1 MRSGGLVNTHRPAVL
16 PAPYLFIPN
25 DASGAYIVGPYS
37 DLSGANLVGSSITG
51 ADISGAD
58 FTGARLQNMRSGGL
72 VNTHRPAVL
81 PAPYLFIPNDAS
93 GAYIVGP
100 YSDLSGANLVGSSI
114 TGADVSGANFTGARL
129 RDMKSGG
136 LAING
141 SPTVLPNTYRFV
153 VSAVTASGGY
163 IIGTGVDLVGAALS
177 GTDLSGITLT
187 DTNMQGAQLSAA
199 SLVNVRSGGI
209 RGTPAAL
216 PAGYALV
223 HDNSSGG
230 YIVGPRVDLSGANL
244 ANCVLSNMDVSGANL
259 SNATLTNAKTGPN
272 LHGPPELFPSAAY
285 RYVVSS
291 ASGGFIIGPQVDIR
305 DANLSGAD
313 LSGFSFA
320 GANISNVDFSAT
332 NLVNVKSGG
341 TTGPPARL
349 PAPFVFMTDNSFGG
363 FIVGPRVD
371 LSGAN
376 LTNCRF
382 TGLDISGAA
391 FTNTIL
397 TNVKSGGGMNGPPAA
412 GTLPARYRYVVDAAD
427 GTGGYIVG
435 PGADLSGASLRNL
448 TGGELNG
455 AHFTDANLA
464 SARLSGSGLLNVK
477 SGGITGTPASL
488 PAQYVFIVSA
498 SGGYIIGPS
507 ADLSG
512 ANLNETVLTGLN
524 IINSD
529 LTNATFINAR
539 TGGGLIGPPA
549 AIAEN
554 YYYIQSSVA
563 PAPQDAYIVGPR
575 VDLSGAVLSRTN
587 LTNVDLSGSNLTGA
601 TFEGTVFTNTSI
613 YNANLTGIA
622 PFTNTQRIQL
632 LKNKNNRNIDQARA
646 TQCLGG
652 EIDIIAATSAV
663 PNTVS
668 YDPIFDYLR
677 NRPVDILTVDN
688 SGNSNLSA
696 YTGRAFYIP
705 SGPNESFYVDVSATA
720 LIPAPA
726 PAPAP
731 APGPYTQ
738 YYHDIG
744 RKAVIETL
752 TGNTIR
758 SIWVGGRPFLV
769 FGGSVMGLLLDDDV
783 YSALGIPG
791 IYKQYS
797 YYGVRNLILPEQIAQ
812 VNTVVGNGQISL
824 NWAPSYSDG
833 KPRLG
838 YLIEYSTQQP
848 VGRIWVPWTTFS
860 EQYALTNA
868 TITGLIN
875 GVVYYF
881 RVAAINAVGTGAFSE
896 VVNAV
901 PGTVPDTITTLF
913 VNGSVGALTL
923 EWDEPYAQG
932 YPITSYTIT
941 YREANAVPPATA
953 ITISVPT
960 ANIAVHASIKC
971 SYQLGPGT
979 GAIIRNGVA
988 YDVKISATNF
998 IGPSAFGAMA
1008 SPDPALAVA
1017 GNGPGKVVA
1026 ADISWNLIIAGGGG
1040 AVRLSWLPLA
1050 SGLWGDLPPIYA
1062 YSIQTVSGSFAKLTA
1077 DANAGTISDASWNVV
1092 PRTSYA
1098 IQSDYPNRP
1107 DPGASYAVIG
1117 GLTNGVAYKFR
1128 IAAISGIGRG
1138 AYSDSGPT
1146 DWSQPRPN
1154 GVIVPGSTPVR
1165 LLTSQLGTR
1174 ADFTTGSKITFFWNK
1189 PGSNG
1194 YVVSAYKARYRI
1206 IGGSTWTESPEI
1218 NVPAPETTVNTLQYR
1233 NHTFVGLINGTEHE
1247 FEVSAKNLLGWSE
1260 FSEPIGGT
1268 PRTVPDPVSS
1278 VASQSLDTSL
1288 YVAWSDDVSD
1298 GGYPIIGYRVQYA
1311 TSANAVSNIWSY
1323 VDISGI
1329 YNMNVV
1335 IPNLFNG
1342 QAYSLRVL
1350 QQNIIGYSAPS
1361 QAITKIPGTVS
1372 APPIGLLLLV
1382 GPHRI
1387 TAYWQP
1393 PTDIGTNSVDYYYL
1407 QYKTAADAD
1416 DGYIFFTDAPPLGP
1430 PKELTEISLKPNPPD
1445 YDGFTATVEIASG
1458 AGALLNGVQYS
1469 VRVAAVTRVG
1479 IGAFCVPVIATPGTV
1494 PSQIE

>member
-1 MRSGGLVNTHRPAVL
+1 
-16 PAPYLFIPN
+16 
-25 DASGAYIVGPYS
+25 
-37 DLSGANLVGSSITG
+37 
-51 ADISGAD
+51 
-58 FTGARLQNMRSGGL
+58 
-72 VNTHRPAVL
+72 
-81 PAPYLFIPNDAS
+81 
-93 GAYIVGP
+93 
-100 YSDLSGANLVGSSI
+100 
-114 TGADVSGANFTGARL
+114 
-129 RDMKSGG
+129 MKSGG

-141 SPTVLPNTYRFV
+141 PPAALPNTYRFV

-163 IIGTGVDLVGAALS
+163 IIGTGVDLTDAMLS

-187 DTNMQGAQLSAA
+187 DTNMQNAQLTAA

-209 RGTPAAL
+209 RGTPAVL
-216 PAGYALV
+216 PTGYTMV
-223 HDNSSGG
+223 RDNSSGG
-230 YIVGPRVDLSGANL
+230 YIVGQRVNLSGADL
-244 ANCVLSNMDVSGANL
+244 TNCVLSNMDVSGANL

-272 LHGPPELFPSAAY
+272 LRGPPALFPSTAY

-291 ASGGFIIGPQVDIR
+291 ASGGFLIGPQVDILG
-305 DANLSGAD
+305 ANLSGSD

-320 GANISNVDFSAT
+320 GANILNVDFSAT

-349 PAPFVFMTDNSFGG
+349 PSPFVFMTDNSFGG
-363 FIVGPRVD
+363 FIVGPRAD

-397 TNVKSGGGMNGPPAA
+397 TNVKSGGGMIGPPAA
-412 GTLPARYRYVVDAAD
+412 GTLPDRYRYVADTAD

-435 PGADLSGASLRNL
+435 PGVDLSGASLRNL
-448 TGGELNG
+448 TSGDLNG
-455 AHFTDANLA
+455 AYFTSANLTR
-464 SARLSGSGLLNVK
+464 ARLSGSILLNVK
-477 SGGITGTPASL
+477 SGGITGTPTSL
-488 PAQYVFIVSA
+488 PTQYAFIVSA

-507 ADLSG
+507 ADLTG
-512 ANLNETVLTGLN
+512 ANLDNTVLTGLN
-524 IINSD
+524 ITNAE
-529 LTNATFINAR
+529 LTSATFINTR
-539 TGGGLIGPPA
+539 TGGLIGPPA
-549 AIAEN
+549 AIADN

-575 VDLSGAVLSRTN
+575 IDLSGAVLSRTN

-601 TFEGTVFTNTSI
+601 TFEGTVFTNTNI
-613 YNANLTGIA
+613 YNANLTGLA

-632 LKNKNNRNIDQARA
+632 LKNKNNRNIAQTRT

-652 EIDIIAATSAV
+652 EIDMIAATSAV
-663 PNTVS
+663 PNTTS
-668 YDPIFDYLR
+668 YDPIFDYMR
-677 NRPVDILTVDN
+677 YRPVDILTVDN

-705 SGPNESFYVDVSATA
+705 SGPAESFYVDVSATA
-720 LIPAPA
+720 IIPV
-726 PAPAP
+726 
-731 APGPYTQ
+731 PGPYTQ
-738 YYHDIG
+738 YYYDIG
-744 RKAVIETL
+744 RNAVIETL

-783 YSALGIPG
+783 YNALGFPG

-824 NWAPSYSDG
+824 NWVPSFSDG

-838 YLIEYSTQQP
+838 YVIEYSTQQP
-848 VGRIWVPWTTFS
+848 SGNFYVPWTTFS

-875 GVVYYF
+875 GVTYYF

-896 VVNAV
+896 TVNAM

-913 VNGSVGALTL
+913 VNGSVSALTL
-923 EWDEPYAQG
+923 EWDEPYAEG
-932 YPITSYTIT
+932 YPITSYNIT
-941 YREANAVPPATA
+941 YREANAVPPPAEA
-953 ITISVPT
+953 ITISVPV
-960 ANIAVHASIKC
+960 ANIATRTSISIISAVPVIKC
-971 SYQLGPGT
+971 SYQLGSGT
-979 GAIIRNGVA
+979 GIIIRNGVA
-988 YDVKISATNF
+988 YDVKISATNS
-998 IGPSAFGAMA
+998 IGSGAFGAMA

-1017 GNGPGKVVA
+1017 GNGPGKVAA
-1026 ADISWNLIIAGGGG
+1026 ADISWNLIISGGGG
-1040 AVRLSWLPLA
+1040 GVRISWLPLD
-1050 SGLWGDLPPIYA
+1050 SGFWGDLPIYT
-1062 YSIQTVSGSFAKLTA
+1062 YSIQAVAGSFAALNA
-1077 DANAGTISDASWNVV
+1077 SANAGTIPDASWNVV
-1092 PRTSYA
+1092 PRTLYA
-1098 IQSDYPNRP
+1098 IQSDYSNRP
-1107 DPGASYAVIG
+1107 VPPGALYTVIS
-1117 GLTNGVAYKFR
+1117 GLTNGTAYKFR
-1128 IAAISGIGRG
+1128 IAAISGVGRG
-1138 AYSDSGPT
+1138 AYSDSGSNS
-1146 DWSQPRPN
+1146 WSAPNPN

-1174 ADFTTGSKITFFWNK
+1174 ADFTTGAKITFFWNK
-1189 PGSNG
+1189 PASNG
-1194 YVVSAYKARYRI
+1194 YTVLAYKARYRI
-1206 IGGSTWTESPEI
+1206 SGGGGGGGGFAWTESPEI
-1218 NVPAPETTVNTLQYR
+1218 NVPTPETTINTLQYR
-1233 NHTFVGLINGTEHE
+1233 NYAFTGLMNGTDYE
-1247 FEVSAKNLLGWSE
+1247 FEVSAKNLLGWSD
-1260 FSEPIGGT
+1260 FSEPIVGT
-1268 PRTVPDPVSS
+1268 PRTVPNPVSS
-1278 VASQSLDTSL
+1278 ITSQSLDTSL

-1311 TSANAVSNIWSY
+1311 TSANATANIWSS

-1329 YNMNVV
+1329 YNMSVF

-1350 QQNIIGYSAPS
+1350 QQNNIGYSAPS
-1361 QAITKIPGTVS
+1361 QVITKIPGTVS

-1393 PTDIGTNSVDYYYL
+1393 PIDVGTNPVDYYYM
-1407 QYKTAADAD
+1407 QYKTTGASD
-1416 DGYIFFTDAPPLGP
+1416 DSYIFLTDTPTGP
-1430 PKELTEISLKPNPPD
+1430 PKQLTEISLKPNPPD
-1445 YDGFTATVEIASG
+1445 YDGYTATIDVASG
-1458 AGALLNGVQYS
+1458 TGALVNGVQYS
-1469 VRVAAVTRVG
+1469 VRIAAVTRVG
-1479 IGAFCVPVIATPGTV
+1479 IGAFCVPGIATPGTV